1 MRGLEERYGSRGFA
15 VVAINLDRDPK
26 AAQEFLKKNAVP
38 FRIVYDPKGK
48 MAKAYKVEA
57 MPSSF
62 LFDRTGRQRAAHQ
75 GFKESERTAL
85 ETQILDL
92 LAESPPDSTKR

>member
-1 MRGLEERYGSRGFA
+1 VGSPWLRSTWIG
-15 VVAINLDRDPK
+15 IPRPLR
-26 AAQEFLKKNAVP
+26 FLKKNAVP
-38 FRIVYDPKGK
+38 FRIVYDPKGD

-62 LFDRTGRQRAAHQ
+62 LFDRSGRQRAAHQ
-75 GFKESERTAL
+75 GFRESERVAL

-92 LAESPPDSTKR
+92 LAESPPDSTSPDSTSR

>member
-1 MRGLEERYGSRGFA
+1 M
-15 VVAINLDRDPK
+15 
-26 AAQEFLKKNAVP
+26 P
-38 FRIVYDPKGK
+38 FRIVYDPKGD

-62 LFDRTGRQRAAHQ
+62 LFDRSGRQRAAHQ
-75 GFKESERTAL
+75 GFRESERVAL

-92 LAESPPDSTKR
+92 LAESPPDSTSPDSTSR